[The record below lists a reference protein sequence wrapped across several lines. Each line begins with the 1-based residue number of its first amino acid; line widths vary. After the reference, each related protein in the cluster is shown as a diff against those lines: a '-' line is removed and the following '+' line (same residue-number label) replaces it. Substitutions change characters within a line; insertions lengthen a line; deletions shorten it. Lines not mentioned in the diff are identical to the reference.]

1 MTPVI
6 IATDMQRLEQDA
18 IVQMFEMDVTKFGG
32 EIMRFATAAVDGQPI
47 NFGGEQFL
55 PFPIQAEGF
64 EWNGQGTLP
73 RPTLMMSAMDLAF
86 LSLVMSADDLVGAP
100 VRRLRTYR
108 KHLDDG
114 SDPDPEALFP
124 VDHYVIER
132 KASQNRRQI
141 QFELSVQMDQ
151 EGRMIPARQVL
162 RDSCTHRYRWWDG
175 KQYRYEGVTCPYAGS
190 GQWSESGASAD
201 RGSDRCGK
209 RLADCK
215 LRFGQFGELPFYG
228 FPGVG
233 RYK

>member
-1 MTPVI
+1 MIPAT
-6 IATDMQRLEQDA
+6 IATDIQRLEQDA
-18 IVQMFEMDVTKFGG
+18 IVLMFELDATQFGG
-32 EIMRFATAAVDGQPI
+32 EIMRFATAPVDGQPVR
-47 NFGGEQFL
+47 FGGVHYL
-55 PFPIQAEGF
+55 PFPIMADGF
-64 EWNGQGTLP
+64 EWSGKGPLP
-73 RPTLMMSAMDLAF
+73 RPTLTVAAQDLAF
-86 LSLVMSADDLVGAP
+86 ISVVISAADLVGAP

-132 KASQNRRQI
+132 KASHNRRQI

-151 EGRMIPARQVL
+151 EGRKIPARQVL

-175 KQYRYEGVTCPYAGS
+175 TQYRYEGVTCPYAGA
-190 GQWSESGASAD
+190 GQWTESGAVAAN
-201 RGSDRCGK
+201 GCDRCGK
-209 RLADCK
+209 RLSDCK
-215 LRFGQFGELPFYG
+215 LRIGQYAELPFYG